1 MTTSGIQAQHDRAMS
16 SAGVGWQWVRTTLG
30 VLSAGIGIYQITVGH
45 LVGAAFSFCM
55 AATFLLSV
63 AFERTVSRA
72 RQDGI
77 AVPGSVLIL
86 VCCTGIAIGATLVLG
101 VFLVTGSP

>member
-1 MTTSGIQAQHDRAMS
+1 MTTSRIQSQHDQAMPS
-16 SAGVGWQWVRTTLG
+16 TGVGWQWVLATLG

-45 LVGAAFSFCM
+45 TVGAAFSFCM
-55 AATFLLSV
+55 AASFLLSV
-63 AFERTVSRA
+63 AFERTSTRA

-77 AVPGSVLIL
+77 VIPGSLLIL

-101 VFLVTGSP
+101 VFLVTGSL